1 MSISISRTVVDI
13 VSPWITC
20 DACSRQILPFE
31 ELASLSLERIKPPE
45 RFWSSAGSTGT
56 YKAQGIPFDEQGAQN
71 MAESRGWKIM
81 KVYGKDF
88 VVCPDCQQ
96 KEVNQSVARTEPS
109 PA

>member
-1 MSISISRTVVDI
+1 
-13 VSPWITC
+13 
-20 DACSRQILPFE
+20 
-31 ELASLSLERIKPPE
+31 
-45 RFWSSAGSTGT
+45 
-56 YKAQGIPFDEQGAQN
+56 